1 MTTVAQ
7 ELRALSAAALEL
19 CRQSSVTS
27 IAYPGFSALADYLCL
42 QAHLM
47 EVMEREDSSIPCPKT
62 SSEDPPN
69 PER

>member
-47 EVMEREDSSIPCPKT
+47 EVESSMRCPKT
-62 SSEDPPN
+62 SSEDPPTRTK
-69 PER
+69 EQT

>member
-19 CRQSSVTS
+19 CRQSSVNS
-27 IAYPGFSALADYLCL
+27 IAYPGFSALTDYLCL
-42 QAHLM
+42 QARIM
-47 EVMEREDSSIPCPKT
+47 EVMEREESSTHCPKL